1 MANKIIYFLG
11 VLISSL
17 LISSGA
23 YAAVDIEVAY
33 IFNTF
38 SFLVCA
44 FLVMWMAAGFCML
57 ESGLVTTKSVSTIAA
72 KNIGK
77 FAIVS
82 VMFYLVGYNLGYGD
96 SENPYFGSFEIWTDN
111 SSLETG
117 YSDYSDWLFQT
128 LFVCATCSIVS
139 GAVAERIKIW
149 PFFIFSAIL
158 GGFIYPIQMSWE
170 WGGGWLDSLGFA
182 DFAGSTLVHACG
194 GAAAL
199 AGIMILGPRLGRFT
213 DDGSPQ
219 NMAPFAASSIPL
231 VTLGTFILWM
241 GWYGFNGIDPRFFA
255 EQFAYFLTIV
265 AGLYFIYLFLFAGLN
280 ASERKNLI
288 LLFLLFIGAAAFWS
302 GFDQSAGS
310 LNIFARDYTDL
321 SVAGYKIPVGWLQF
335 ANPIIVVLFAPIFAG
350 IWAQL
355 ARKNLDPSLPFKFA
369 IGLLFMALSFF
380 VMIIAVNLAI
390 ESSPVGM
397 QWLLLTYLFQT
408 WGELALSPIGLSAF
422 SRYGPKR
429 YMGQMF
435 GLWFLASAIGGVL
448 AGLLGGEALDGGLE
462 TISPVFEFM
471 IQYYLVIAVALIA
484 LSFVIK
490 TAKE

>member
-1 MANKIIYFLG
+1 MANKIFYFTG
-11 VLISSL
+11 FLICSL
-17 LISSGA
+17 LISSGV
-23 YAAVDIEVAY
+23 YAAVDIEVDY

-96 SENPYFGSFEIWTDN
+96 ADNPYFGSFAVWSDN
-111 SSLETG
+111 SNLETG

-199 AGIMILGPRLGRFT
+199 AGVMVLGPRLGRFT

-241 GWYGFNGIDPRFFA
+241 GWYGFNGGSQLALGSFEDSTAMSKIFMNTQLAACGGCIAGAIITRILGGKTDIIMMLNGA
-255 EQFAYFLTIV
+255 L
-265 AGLYFIYLFLFAGLN
+265 AGLVSITAEPLMPSPML
-280 ASERKNLI
+280 SI
-288 LLFLLFIGAAAFWS
+288 VIGAMGGVIMYFGTHFLEKMKLDDVVGA
-302 GFDQSAGS
+302 
-310 LNIFARDYTDL
+310 
-321 SVAGYKIPVGWLQF
+321 IPVHM
-335 ANPIIVVLFAPIFAG
+335 FAG
-350 IWAQL
+350 IFGTL
-355 ARKNLDPSLPFKFA
+355 VVPISNPDTSFA
-369 IGLLFMALSFF
+369 IQLLGVGSVCVFVFLISYLCLS
-380 VMIIAVNLAI
+380 IIK
-390 ESSPVGM
+390 S
-397 QWLLLTYLFQT
+397 T
-408 WGELALSPIGLSAF
+408 IGLRISDEAEKL
-422 SRYGPKR
+422 GTDK
-429 YMGQMF
+429 
-435 GLWFLASAIGGVL
+435 AEVGVM
-448 AGLLGGEALDGGLE
+448 AYSIRD
-462 TISPVFEFM
+462 
-471 IQYYLVIAVALIA
+471 
-484 LSFVIK
+484 
-490 TAKE
+490 

>member
-1 MANKIIYFLG
+1 MANKIFYFTG
-11 VLISSL
+11 FLICSL
-17 LISSGA
+17 LISSGV

-96 SENPYFGSFEIWTDN
+96 ADNPYFGSFAVWSDN

-158 GGFIYPIQMSWE
+158 GGFIYPVQMSWE

-199 AGIMILGPRLGRFT
+199 AGVMVLGPRLGRFT

-241 GWYGFNGIDPRFFA
+241 GWYGFNGGSQLALGSFEDSTAMSKIFMNTQLAACGGCIAGAVITRILGGKTDIIMMLNGA
-255 EQFAYFLTIV
+255 L
-265 AGLYFIYLFLFAGLN
+265 AGLVSITAEPLMPSPML
-280 ASERKNLI
+280 SI
-288 LLFLLFIGAAAFWS
+288 VIG
-302 GFDQSAGS
+302 
-310 LNIFARDYTDL
+310 
-321 SVAGYKIPVGWLQF
+321 
-335 ANPIIVVLFAPIFAG
+335 
-350 IWAQL
+350 
-355 ARKNLDPSLPFKFA
+355 
-369 IGLLFMALSFF
+369 
-380 VMIIAVNLAI
+380 
-390 ESSPVGM
+390 
-397 QWLLLTYLFQT
+397 
-408 WGELALSPIGLSAF
+408 
-422 SRYGPKR
+422 
-429 YMGQMF
+429 
-435 GLWFLASAIGGVL
+435 AIGGVIMYFGTHFL
-448 AGLLGGEALDGGLE
+448 EKMKLDDVVGAIPVHMFAGIFGTLVVP
-462 TISPVFEFM
+462 ISNPDT
-471 IQYYLVIAVALIA
+471 
-484 LSFVIK
+484 SFVIQLLGVGSVCVFVFLISYLCLSIIK
-490 TAKE
+490 STIGLRISDEAEKLGTDKAEVGVIAYSIRD

>member
-1 MANKIIYFLG
+1 MANKIFYFTG
-11 VLISSL
+11 FLICSL
-17 LISSGA
+17 LISSGV

-96 SENPYFGSFEIWTDN
+96 ADNPYFGSFAVWSDN

-199 AGIMILGPRLGRFT
+199 AGVMVLGPRLGRFT

-241 GWYGFNGIDPRFFA
+241 GWYGFNGGSQLALGSFEDSTAMSKIFMNTQLAACGGCIAGAVITRILGGKTDIIMMLNGA
-255 EQFAYFLTIV
+255 L
-265 AGLYFIYLFLFAGLN
+265 AGLVSITAEPLMPSPML
-280 ASERKNLI
+280 SI
-288 LLFLLFIGAAAFWS
+288 VIG
-302 GFDQSAGS
+302 
-310 LNIFARDYTDL
+310 
-321 SVAGYKIPVGWLQF
+321 
-335 ANPIIVVLFAPIFAG
+335 
-350 IWAQL
+350 
-355 ARKNLDPSLPFKFA
+355 
-369 IGLLFMALSFF
+369 
-380 VMIIAVNLAI
+380 
-390 ESSPVGM
+390 
-397 QWLLLTYLFQT
+397 
-408 WGELALSPIGLSAF
+408 
-422 SRYGPKR
+422 
-429 YMGQMF
+429 
-435 GLWFLASAIGGVL
+435 AIGGVIMYFGTHFL
-448 AGLLGGEALDGGLE
+448 EKMKLDDVVGAIPVHMFAGIFGTLVVPISNPDTSFAIQLLGVGSVCVFVFFISYLCLSIIKSTIGLRISDEAEKLGTDKAEVGVMAYS
-462 TISPVFEFM
+462 IRD
-471 IQYYLVIAVALIA
+471 
-484 LSFVIK
+484 
-490 TAKE
+490 